1 MLKTTGASLAFAYN
15 LQINNI
21 QFVSASID
29 AGYFR
34 RQANLNNLTTGSQY
48 VPNQGYDPNLPIN
61 ETFNSET
68 KGYLDLSSGVVW
80 QLTETSGATKAFIG
94 ISAFH
99 LNQPDVSL
107 NDEPD
112 ALAFRYGFQAGFKVY
127 ENEKLSVFP
136 DAGMDYQAKLL
147 RYNIGINIKVPFKG
161 MDHGY
166 MKNAN
171 LIFKPRYLSDKIASF
186 GLEFK
191 KPEYIISF
199 MYDFSIANS
208 AVNSNVVNAYEFQI
222 GYTKNLFKP
231 KQDKKKIIMDDQ
243 YIVGDERILNKP
255 KELIIIRDTI
265 YVEDTIKIAEKGW
278 SEKLK
283 DPERKI
289 TFNYK
294 SEKFEEE
301 AKNELDEIVRLL
313 KSNADYVIEIE
324 GHTDNIGNAE
334 SNKRQSL
341 RRAQAISDYLENKEI
356 SKSRIRVNGL
366 GASQPTATNAT
377 EEGRAKNRRVEFR
390 LYKLV
395 K

>member
-1 MLKTTGASLAFAYN
+1 M
-15 LQINNI
+15 
-21 QFVSASID
+21 
-29 AGYFR
+29 
-34 RQANLNNLTTGSQY
+34 
-48 VPNQGYDPNLPIN
+48 
-61 ETFNSET
+61 
-68 KGYLDLSSGVVW
+68 
-80 QLTETSGATKAFIG
+80 
-94 ISAFH
+94 
-99 LNQPDVSL
+99 
-107 NDEPD
+107 
-112 ALAFRYGFQAGFKVY
+112 
-127 ENEKLSVFP
+127 
-136 DAGMDYQAKLL
+136 
-147 RYNIGINIKVPFKG
+147 VPFKG
-161 MDHGY
+161 LDHGY

-255 KELIIIRDTI
+255 KELIIIRDTVF
-265 YVEDTIKIAEKGW
+265 VEDTIKIVEKGW

-301 AKNELDEIVRLL
+301 DKKELDEIVKLL
-313 KSNADYVIEIE
+313 KSNNDYVIEIE
-324 GHTDNIGNAE
+324 GHTDNIGDAE

-341 RRAQAISDYLENKEI
+341 RRAQAISDYLVKQDI
-356 SKSRIRVNGL
+356 TKSRIRVSGR
-366 GASQPTATNAT
+366 GANKPIATNAT
-377 EEGRAKNRRVEFR
+377 EEGRAKNRRVVFR